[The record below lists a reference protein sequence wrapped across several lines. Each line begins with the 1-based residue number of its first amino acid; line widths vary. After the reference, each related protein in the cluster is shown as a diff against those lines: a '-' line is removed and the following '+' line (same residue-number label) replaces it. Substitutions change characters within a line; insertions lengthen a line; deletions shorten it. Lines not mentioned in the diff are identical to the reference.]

1 MPMKDFC
8 VGAAAAVAVAGAV
21 AGALSVSNEGTVAT
35 GLRGF
40 TAWADRCDGQ
50 AGMHAPAR

>member
-35 GLRGF
+35 GL
-40 TAWADRCDGQ
+40 TAWIYCVG
-50 AGMHAPAR
+50 G